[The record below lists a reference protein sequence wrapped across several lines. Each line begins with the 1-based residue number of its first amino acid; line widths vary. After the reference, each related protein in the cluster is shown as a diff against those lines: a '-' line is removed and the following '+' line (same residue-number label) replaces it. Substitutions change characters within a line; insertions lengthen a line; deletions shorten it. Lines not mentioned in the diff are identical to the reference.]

1 MVRWWKLSRI
11 KGGMLVIID
20 HGNEVI
26 TKYGNLDKD
35 VEVTKSTG

>member
-1 MVRWWKLSRI
+1 MDGKVVEIIQDPRV
-11 KGGMLVIID
+11 GMLVIID

-35 VEVTKSTG
+35 VGN